1 MTVVSRRHHL
11 SCIVLYCIVSC
22 CVMFISITIIIIIVK
37 VQTSFTTLSRFRS
50 LLMDGW
56 MDGWMNEPLFAR
68 YYGVWIQISGQ
79 ILATLPVMPSILRPG
94 SSQGFPKES
103 LSRPLENDME
113 LPLEAMSNEKL
124 TSMLVE
130 ISFV

>member
-11 SCIVLYCIVSC
+11 SCIVLYRIVLCDVHFNNNNNNNSKSPDLLYHP
-22 CVMFISITIIIIIVK
+22 FQIPLII
-37 VQTSFTTLSRFRS
+37 
-50 LLMDGW
+50 DGW